1 MIVTWWQILINWLP
15 QIQPCPGGSRLCRI
29 RRHLCR
35 SPPRKT
41 PPQFR
46 QLIGQNAFL
55 EHAQVFDNFY
65 GTGAAQVRD
74 KLAAGN
80 DVLLEIDWQGAR
92 QVRRAMPD
100 STSIFILPPS
110 RTALEQRLRE
120 RRTDSAETIARRL
133 ADASSDM
140 SHYDEFDYVVVNDR
154 FERAA
159 AELGAILDGGGGELR
174 SNRPDLAPLI
184 ATLVRPGPVLPG

>member
-1 MIVTWWQILINWLP
+1 MARVTVEDCLQNVDNLFQLVLLAS
-15 QIQPCPGGSRLCRI
+15 QRARRLA
-29 RRHLCR
+29 
-35 SPPRKT
+35 
-41 PPQFR
+41 
-46 QLIGQNAFL
+46 N
-55 EHAQVFDNFY
+55 
-65 GTGAAQVRD
+65 GAEPTVAIEND
-74 KLAAGN
+74 KVTVVALREIAAGN
-80 DVLLEIDWQGAR
+80 ITPE
-92 QVRRAMPD
+92 M
-100 STSIFILPPS
+100 
-110 RTALEQRLRE
+110 LRE